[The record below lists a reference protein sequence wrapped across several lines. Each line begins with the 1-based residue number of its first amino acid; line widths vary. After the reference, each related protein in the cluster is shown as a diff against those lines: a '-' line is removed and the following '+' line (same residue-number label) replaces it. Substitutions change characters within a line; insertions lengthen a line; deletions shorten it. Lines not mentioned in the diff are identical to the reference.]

1 MPSEGSPPGVGPA
14 SPATPGPTH
23 GDVWRIAAPLIL
35 SNISVPLL
43 GMVDTAVMGH
53 LDEPWYLGAV
63 AVGATIFSFLY
74 TGVNFLRMGTTG
86 LAAQACGAGDGAA
99 VRTSI
104 GQAVIVALAIAF
116 LLIAL
121 QQPAGSIALALLGP
135 GPEVAEFARVYFDV
149 RIWSAPATLANYAI
163 VGWFIGLQNARVP
176 LAIVLVINL
185 TNILLDLVFVV
196 GLGMKTEGVALASV
210 IAEFTGLAVG
220 LAFVAREL
228 KRWPGRFDRTALT
241 RIGNYGP
248 FFSVNG
254 NLFLRTMALMFAL
267 GFLTARSAR
276 LGDVLLAANAILL
289 NLQYLLSYALD
300 GLAHAAEAL
309 VGKAMG
315 ERSRENLRRAVRLS
329 LIWSLAVAVAFS
341 LFYALAGPAIIR
353 LLTELPEVVRA
364 ALAYLPWMVAS
375 PLVSVWSFLYD
386 GVFVGATRARE
397 MRNIM
402 VLSAFGVFVPV
413 WFLTQPWGNHGL
425 WFAFL
430 AFMGARGIGMHWYYR
445 RVVAHPWPSPQRYGE
460 RSA

>member
-1 MPSEGSPPGVGPA
+1 MPSEPAAPAARPAPP
-14 SPATPGPTH
+14 PATH
-23 GDVWRIAAPLIL
+23 HDVWRIAAPLIL

-86 LAAQACGAGDGAA
+86 LAAQAFGAEDGAA

-104 GQAVIVALAIAF
+104 GQAVTVALAIAAV
-116 LLIAL
+116 LIAL
-121 QQPAGSIALALLGP
+121 QAPAGTLALSLLGP
-135 GPEVAEFARVYFDV
+135 GPEVADYARVYFDV

-176 LAIVLVINL
+176 LAIVLTVNL

-210 IAEFTGLAVG
+210 LAEFTGLTVG

-228 KRWPGRFDRTALT
+228 RAWPGRFDWPALF
-241 RIGNYGP
+241 RAANYGP

-276 LGDVLLAANAILL
+276 LGDVLLAANAILI

-315 ERSRENLRRAVRLS
+315 QRSLPNLRRAVRLS
-329 LIWSLAVAVAFS
+329 LLWSLAVAVLFS
-341 LFYALAGPAIIR
+341 VFYAAAGPTVIR
-353 LLTELPEVVRA
+353 ILTELPEVIEASIR
-364 ALAYLPWMVAS
+364 YLPWMVAS

-413 WFLTQPWGNHGL
+413 WFVTQPWGNHGL

-430 AFMGARGIGMHWYYR
+430 AFMAARGIGMHWYYR
-445 RVVAHPWPSPQRYGE
+445 RLIARPWPG
-460 RSA
+460 